1 MWRRAGL
8 HNAFLPAKRA
18 HKCCHPLQTFMDAF
32 GQQQTLPHDGIEG
45 SGVYV
50 REVLPRLPTGLRRGV
65 DVP

>member
-1 MWRRAGL
+1 
-8 HNAFLPAKRA
+8 
-18 HKCCHPLQTFMDAF
+18 MDAF